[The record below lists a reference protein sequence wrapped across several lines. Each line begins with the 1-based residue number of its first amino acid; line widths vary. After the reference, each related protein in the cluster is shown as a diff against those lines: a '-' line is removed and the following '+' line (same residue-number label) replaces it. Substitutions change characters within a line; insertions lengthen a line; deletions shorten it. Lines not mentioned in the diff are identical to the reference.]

1 MDPAPSATTEPPSRV
16 SIVEILAYGGITAG
30 LYGTFLVLA
39 LEQPSQGL
47 IGAVSLALCAVFL
60 SSGALVG
67 SGAPDRVG
75 RLRSVCW
82 YLAVQAFSS
91 MLQAWMLSP
100 TSLMSGVSDLFPIFL
115 LTGLFAFALWLFSS
129 RLLQQLAFYNAAIA
143 ALLVPVAPQPT
154 SFVFGS
160 PDLTG
165 ITLVL
170 WVGGAAWFA
179 LGYAGRVRPPRT
191 AMVLGMLTSIP
202 GPLLFAVDSQ
212 EAAFLLVL
220 ATSVVYL
227 FLGGRIADRAVSG
240 IAVVGA
246 VVGLVGF
253 LVAVGVDDT
262 GSGTAVLVVGVGLL
276 VAGLLFA
283 RQAGGGRRPLLGSP
297 VLPIGPGAVGA
308 VPEAPAVPP
317 PPSGDEPPTSGEE
330 PPSGDLPPV
339 P

>member
-16 SIVEILAYGGITAG
+16 SVVEILAYGGITAG

-47 IGAVSLALCAVFL
+47 IGAVSLALCVAFL
-60 SSGALVG
+60 VSGALVG
-67 SGAPDRVG
+67 TGVPDRMG

-82 YLAVQAFSS
+82 YLSAQAFSS
-91 MLQAWMLSP
+91 MLQAWLLSP
-100 TSLMSGVSDLFPIFL
+100 ASLLSGFSDLFPIFL
-115 LTGLFAFALWLFSS
+115 LTALFAFALWLFSA
-129 RLLQQLAFYNAAIA
+129 RLLQQLAFFNAAIA
-143 ALLVPVAPQPT
+143 ALLVLVAPPPA
-154 SFVFGS
+154 SFALGG

-170 WVGGAAWFA
+170 WIGGAAWFA
-179 LGYAGRVRPPRT
+179 LGYASRVRPPRT

-202 GPLLFAVDSQ
+202 GPLFFAVDSQ
-212 EAAFLLVL
+212 EAAFLLVV

-276 VAGLLFA
+276 MAGLLFA
-283 RQAGGGRRPLLGSP
+283 RQAGGGRKPLLGSP

-308 VPEAPAVPP
+308 VLEAPAVPP
-317 PPSGDEPPTSGEE
+317 PPSADASPSADEPS
-330 PPSGDLPPV
+330 SGDLPPV